1 MSSAFETVLEQAL
14 KLPAEQR
21 GDLAAQLLQSLDS
34 VAGDEVAGPE
44 WVAVWSAE
52 IDRRVREL
60 REGEVELI
68 DGDHVLDELRAI
80 AERV

>member
-14 KLPAEQR
+14 MLPAEQR

-44 WVAVWSAE
+44 WVAVWTAE
-52 IDRRVREL
+52 IDRRVREW
-60 REGEVELI
+60 REGEVELT
-68 DGDHVLDELRAI
+68 DGDHVLAELRAI